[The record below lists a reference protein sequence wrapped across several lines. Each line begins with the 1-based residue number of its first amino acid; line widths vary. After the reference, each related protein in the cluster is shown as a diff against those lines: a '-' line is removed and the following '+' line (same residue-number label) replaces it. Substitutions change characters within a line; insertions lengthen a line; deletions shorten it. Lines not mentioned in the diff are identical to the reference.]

1 MGTKKNLEHTRSS
14 IAHRMYRGNVGLAL
28 LLAVSALHGAT
39 LEQQTCNDGGCFST
53 FTSGLLS
60 HPATGSDFSSLA
72 EAFAIDYANL
82 GVHAQL
88 TATNHPVQIIV
99 SAFATAQD
107 RLFFGGASSG
117 TVDFLFNITGQ
128 TDFALT
134 EGYAELVVD
143 SGLVGTPD
151 RFDLWREITPDFIGL
166 PIQAQ
171 LPELMITLPFSGA
184 GFLDYRFTLSAVI
197 NCVALSSNICNGSLD
212 ADFLSGM
219 SLSSITVRNEQGNIV
234 FSPGITSES
243 GFDYSPF
250 LAGSPS
256 EVPEPSTWILLG
268 IGLCVLFLR
277 RERF

>member
-1 MGTKKNLEHTRSS
+1 
-14 IAHRMYRGNVGLAL
+14 
-28 LLAVSALHGAT
+28 
-39 LEQQTCNDGGCFST
+39 
-53 FTSGLLS
+53 
-60 HPATGSDFSSLA
+60 
-72 EAFAIDYANL
+72 
-82 GVHAQL
+82 
-88 TATNHPVQIIV
+88 
-99 SAFATAQD
+99 
-107 RLFFGGASSG
+107 
-117 TVDFLFNITGQ
+117 LFNITGQ

-219 SLSSITVRNEQGNIV
+219 SLSGITVRNEQGNIV